1 MKSFNEHR
9 GAVKESGENEL
20 GEALQGIS
28 ASIEIY
34 RSVIGTANVN
44 ADTEKLSA
52 AEKRKLISL
61 SKELT
66 KIQIKIDNITNKM
79 I

>member
-1 MKSFNEHR
+1 VKSFNEYR
-9 GAVKESGENEL
+9 DVVKESGENEI

>member
-20 GEALQGIS
+20 GDALQGIS
-28 ASIEIY
+28 ASIEMY

-52 AEKRKLISL
+52 AEKKKVDFSFKRTDQNSN
-61 SKELT
+61 
-66 KIQIKIDNITNKM
+66 QDR
-79 I
+79 

>member
-1 MKSFNEHR
+1 MKSFNEYR
-9 GAVKESGENEL
+9 DVVKESGENEL

-61 SKELT
+61 SRELT
-66 KIQIKIDNITNKM
+66 KIQIKIDNMTNKM
-79 I
+79 L

>member
-1 MKSFNEHR
+1 MKSFNEYR
-9 GAVKESGENEL
+9 DVVKESGENEL
-20 GEALQGIS
+20 GDALQGIS

-61 SKELT
+61 SRELT
-66 KIQIKIDNITNKM
+66 KIQIKIDNMTNKM
-79 I
+79 L

>member
-1 MKSFNEHR
+1 MKSFNEYR
-9 GAVKESGENEL
+9 DVLKESGENER
-20 GEALQGIS
+20 GDALQGIS

-52 AEKRKLISL
+52 AEKKS
-61 SKELT
+61 
-66 KIQIKIDNITNKM
+66 
-79 I
+79 

>member
-1 MKSFNEHR
+1 VKSFNEYR
-9 GAVKESGENEL
+9 DVVKESGENEL
-20 GEALQGIS
+20 GDALQGIS

-61 SKELT
+61 SRELT
-66 KIQIKIDNITNKM
+66 KIQIKIDNMTNKM
-79 I
+79 L

>member
-61 SKELT
+61 SRELT
-66 KIQIKIDNITNKM
+66 KIQIKIDNMTNKM
-79 I
+79 L

>member
-1 MKSFNEHR
+1 MKSFNEYR
-9 GAVKESGENEL
+9 DVVKESGENEL

-61 SKELT
+61 SRELT

-79 I
+79 L

>member
-1 MKSFNEHR
+1 VKSFNEYR
-9 GAVKESGENEL
+9 DVVKESGENEL

-61 SKELT
+61 SRELT
-66 KIQIKIDNITNKM
+66 KIQIKIDNMTNKM
-79 I
+79 L

>member
-1 MKSFNEHR
+1 M
-9 GAVKESGENEL
+9 
-20 GEALQGIS
+20 
-28 ASIEIY
+28 Y

-61 SKELT
+61 SRELT